1 MLCHYAMEINPLF
14 NGYFSKKW
22 HFVIFIGVSQN
33 LKFNRF
39 LHFLEMFCTVH
50 PILMFLKNVGLP
62 QKYYCI
68 PGYSDP
74 RNGAHV
80 GIGMFMA
87 SLICHNAIMPR
98 LTRE

>member
-1 MLCHYAMEINPLF
+1 MVIFL
-14 NGYFSKKW
+14 KKW

-62 QKYYCI
+62 QKYYRI
-68 PGYSDP
+68 PGYSDT
-74 RNGAHV
+74 V
-80 GIGMFMA
+80 EMA
-87 SLICHNAIMPR
+87 PMDIATQQGQPGLAAG
-98 LTRE
+98 